1 MANEL
6 SERQITSGVN
16 KRIEE
21 KQNENFI
28 VPPNYSLGNAL
39 SNAYYELKN
48 SSSGNL
54 LSQCTD
60 ESVYISL
67 LDMVAQGLSPA
78 KKQCYFI
85 KYGDKVQLR
94 RSYFGTMKVV
104 KELNEVKDIW
114 AGVIFEGDVFKSE
127 IVNGRRRFVSHESD
141 WENQDNPIK
150 GAYCIIKD
158 INDEEHLTIMT
169 KKQIDKA
176 WSKAKTKNVQVDF
189 PDQMA
194 MRTVINR
201 AAKSFIN
208 TSNDSSYFVEA
219 LNRTTENEYDNDRQV
234 KDVTPQETNTLDDLI
249 GHQNE
254 KTDASSNLKDVTGD
268 YLHSEPEKTLID
280 ENKTVLEDTSYP
292 ADEIPDFD
300 QETGEIKA
308 SEGNLFDNLGDL
320 MP

>member
-16 KRIEE
+16 KRVEE

-60 ESVYISL
+60 ESIYISL

-127 IVNGRRRFVSHESD
+127 IVNGRRKFVSHESD

-158 INDEEHLTIMT
+158 INNEEYLTVMT

-176 WSKAKTKNVQVDF
+176 WSKAKTKNVQIDF

-234 KDVTPQETNTLDDLI
+234 KDITPQEKNSLDDLI
-249 GHQNE
+249 GHQSEN
-254 KTDASSNLKDVTGD
+254 KDAPINLKDVTED
-268 YLHSEPEKTLID
+268 LHSEPEKTLTD

>member
-60 ESVYISL
+60 ESIYISL

-158 INDEEHLTIMT
+158 INNEEYLTIMT

-234 KDVTPQETNTLDDLI
+234 KDVTPQETNSLDDLI

-254 KTDASSNLKDVTGD
+254 KTDASSNLKDVTED
-268 YLHSEPEKTLID
+268 LHDEEEKTLTD

>member
-60 ESVYISL
+60 ESIYISL

-234 KDVTPQETNTLDDLI
+234 KDVTPQETNSLDDLI

-254 KTDASSNLKDVTGD
+254 KTDASSNLKDVTED
-268 YLHSEPEKTLID
+268 LHDEEEKTLTD
-280 ENKTVLEDTSYP
+280 ENKPVLEDTSYP

>member
-234 KDVTPQETNTLDDLI
+234 KDVTPQETNSLDDLI

-254 KTDASSNLKDVTGD
+254 KTDTPSVLKDVTED
-268 YLHSEPEKTLID
+268 LHSEPE
-280 ENKTVLEDTSYP
+280 KTVLEDTSYP

-308 SEGNLFDNLGDL
+308 SEGNLFNNLGDL

>member
-234 KDVTPQETNTLDDLI
+234 KDVTPQETNSLDDLI

-254 KTDASSNLKDVTGD
+254 NKDAPINLKDVTED
-268 YLHSEPEKTLID
+268 LHSEPEKTLTD

>member
-28 VPPNYSLGNAL
+28 IPPNYSLGNAL

-60 ESVYISL
+60 ESIYISL

-158 INDEEHLTIMT
+158 INNEEYLTIMT

-176 WSKAKTKNVQVDF
+176 WSKAKTKNVQIDF

-234 KDVTPQETNTLDDLI
+234 KDVTPQEANSLDDLI

-254 KTDASSNLKDVTGD
+254 KKDAPTHSKDVTED
-268 YLHSEPEKTLID
+268 LHSEPEKTLTD

>member
-219 LNRTTENEYDNDRQV
+219 LKRTTENEYDNDRQV
-234 KDVTPQETNTLDDLI
+234 KDVTPQETNSLDDLI

-254 KTDASSNLKDVTGD
+254 KTDTPSVLKDVTED
-268 YLHSEPEKTLID
+268 LHSEPE
-280 ENKTVLEDTSYP
+280 KTVLEDTSYP

>member
-1 MANEL
+1 MSNEL
-6 SERQITSGVN
+6 TERQITSGIS

-21 KQNENFI
+21 KKSENFI

-54 LSQCTD
+54 LSQCSD

-67 LDMVAQGLSPA
+67 LDMVAQGLNPA

-114 AGVIFEGDVFKSE
+114 AAVIFKGDDFKSE
-127 IVNGRRRFVSHESD
+127 IVNGRRKFISHDSPWES
-141 WENQDNPIK
+141 QDNEII

-158 INDEEHLTIMT
+158 INDEEHLTVMT
-169 KKQIDKA
+169 KKQIDKS
-176 WSKAKTKNVQVDF
+176 WSKAKTKNVQIDF

-201 AAKSFIN
+201 AAKLFIN

-234 KDVTPQETNTLDDLI
+234 KDVTPQETNSLDDLI

-254 KTDASSNLKDVTGD
+254 NKDAPNNLKDVTED
-268 YLHSEPEKTLID
+268 LHDEEEKTLTD

>member
-60 ESVYISL
+60 ESIYISL

-158 INDEEHLTIMT
+158 INNEEYLTIMT

-234 KDVTPQETNTLDDLI
+234 KDVTPQETNSLDDLI

-254 KTDASSNLKDVTGD
+254 NKDAPINLKDVTED
-268 YLHSEPEKTLID
+268 LHSEPEKTLTD

>member
-60 ESVYISL
+60 ESIYISL

-127 IVNGRRRFVSHESD
+127 IVNGRRKFVSHESD

-150 GAYCIIKD
+150 GAYCIIED
-158 INDEEHLTIMT
+158 INNEEYLTIMT

-176 WSKAKTKNVQVDF
+176 WSKAKTKNVQIDF

-201 AAKSFIN
+201 AAKLFIN

-234 KDVTPQETNTLDDLI
+234 KDITPQETNSLDDLI

-254 KTDASSNLKDVTGD
+254 KTDAPRNLKEVTED
-268 YLHSEPEKTLID
+268 LHDEEEKTLTD

-292 ADEIPDFD
+292 ADEIPNFD
-300 QETGEIKA
+300 EETGEVLA

-320 MP
+320 I

>member
-60 ESVYISL
+60 ESIYISL

-169 KKQIDKA
+169 KKQIDKS

-234 KDVTPQETNTLDDLI
+234 KDVTPQETNSLDDLI

-254 KTDASSNLKDVTGD
+254 NKDAPNNLKDVTED
-268 YLHSEPEKTLID
+268 LHDEQEKTLTD

-300 QETGEIKA
+300 QETG
-308 SEGNLFDNLGDL
+308 
-320 MP
+320 

>member
-114 AGVIFEGDVFKSE
+114 AEVIFEGDVFKSE

-141 WENQDNPIK
+141 WENQDNSIK

-169 KKQIDKA
+169 KKQIDKS
-176 WSKAKTKNVQVDF
+176 WSKAKTKNIQNDF

-219 LNRTTENEYDNDRQV
+219 LNRTTENDFGFIAGVVRISDKYNRLYNLTQNKQNVPESLTDTLNDLANYCMMLSV
-234 KDVTPQETNTLDDLI
+234 WLKENGYENETR
-249 GHQNE
+249 
-254 KTDASSNLKDVTGD
+254 S
-268 YLHSEPEKTLID
+268 
-280 ENKTVLEDTSYP
+280 
-292 ADEIPDFD
+292 
-300 QETGEIKA
+300 
-308 SEGNLFDNLGDL
+308 
-320 MP
+320 

>member
-60 ESVYISL
+60 ESIYISL

-127 IVNGRRRFVSHESD
+127 IVNGRRKFVSHESD

-150 GAYCIIKD
+150 GAYCIIED
-158 INDEEHLTIMT
+158 INNEEYLTIMT

-176 WSKAKTKNVQVDF
+176 WSKAKTKNVQIDF

-201 AAKSFIN
+201 AAKLFIN

-234 KDVTPQETNTLDDLI
+234 KDITPQETNSLDDLI

-254 KTDASSNLKDVTGD
+254 KTDAPRNLKEVTED
-268 YLHSEPEKTLID
+268 LHDEEEKTLTD

-292 ADEIPDFD
+292 ADEIPNFD
-300 QETGEIKA
+300 EETGEIKA

>member
-28 VPPNYSLGNAL
+28 IPPNYSLGNAL

-60 ESVYISL
+60 ESIYISL

-127 IVNGRRRFVSHESD
+127 IVNGRRKFVSHESD

-158 INDEEHLTIMT
+158 INNEEYLTIMT

-176 WSKAKTKNVQVDF
+176 WSKAKTKNVQIDF

-201 AAKSFIN
+201 AAKLFIN

-234 KDVTPQETNTLDDLI
+234 KDVTPQKTNSLDDLI

-254 KTDASSNLKDVTGD
+254 KTDASSNLKDVTED
-268 YLHSEPEKTLID
+268 LHSEPEKTLTD
-280 ENKTVLEDTSYP
+280 ENKAVLEDTSYP

-300 QETGEIKA
+300 KETGEITA

-320 MP
+320 I

>member
-48 SSSGNL
+48 SPSGNL

-268 YLHSEPEKTLID
+268 LHSEPEKTLID

>member
-234 KDVTPQETNTLDDLI
+234 KDVTPQETNSLDDLI

-254 KTDASSNLKDVTGD
+254 KKDASSHSKDVTED
-268 YLHSEPEKTLID
+268 LHSEPEKTLTD

-300 QETGEIKA
+300 QEIGEIKA

-320 MP
+320 I

>member
-60 ESVYISL
+60 ESIYISL

-158 INDEEHLTIMT
+158 INNEEYLTIMT

-176 WSKAKTKNVQVDF
+176 WSKAKTKNVQIDF

-201 AAKSFIN
+201 AAKLFIN

-234 KDVTPQETNTLDDLI
+234 KDITPQETNSLDDLI
-249 GHQNE
+249 GTQNE
-254 KTDASSNLKDVTGD
+254 KIDAPSNLKDVTE
-268 YLHSEPEKTLID
+268 YLHSEQEKTLTD

-300 QETGEIKA
+300 EETGEVLA

>member
-158 INDEEHLTIMT
+158 INDEEHLTVMT

-234 KDVTPQETNTLDDLI
+234 KDVTPQETNSLDDLI

-254 KTDASSNLKDVTGD
+254 NKDAPINLKDVTED
-268 YLHSEPEKTLID
+268 LHSEPEKTLTD

>member
-60 ESVYISL
+60 ESIYISL

-158 INDEEHLTIMT
+158 INNEEYLTIMT

-176 WSKAKTKNVQVDF
+176 WSKAKTKNVQIDF

-201 AAKSFIN
+201 AAKLFIN

-234 KDVTPQETNTLDDLI
+234 KDVTPQETNNLDDLI

-254 KTDASSNLKDVTGD
+254 KIDAPSNLKDVTED
-268 YLHSEPEKTLID
+268 LHSEPEKTLTD
-280 ENKTVLEDTSYP
+280 ENKAVLEDTSYP

-320 MP
+320 M

>member
-60 ESVYISL
+60 ESIYISL

-169 KKQIDKA
+169 KKQIDKS

-234 KDVTPQETNTLDDLI
+234 KDVTPQETNSLDDLI

-254 KTDASSNLKDVTGD
+254 NKDAPNNLKDVTED
-268 YLHSEPEKTLID
+268 LHDEQEKTLTD

-320 MP
+320 I

>member
-158 INDEEHLTIMT
+158 INNEEYLTIMT

-176 WSKAKTKNVQVDF
+176 WSKAKTKNVQIDF

-234 KDVTPQETNTLDDLI
+234 KDVTPQETNSLDDLI

-254 KTDASSNLKDVTGD
+254 NKDAPINLKDVTED
-268 YLHSEPEKTLID
+268 LHSEPEKTLTD

>member
-60 ESVYISL
+60 ESIYISL

-158 INDEEHLTIMT
+158 INNEEYLTIMT

-176 WSKAKTKNVQVDF
+176 WSKAKTKNVQIDF

-194 MRTVINR
+194 TRTVINR
-201 AAKSFIN
+201 AAKLFIN

-234 KDVTPQETNTLDDLI
+234 KDVTPQETNNLDDLI
-249 GHQNE
+249 GTQNE
-254 KTDASSNLKDVTGD
+254 NKDAPSNLKDVTED
-268 YLHSEPEKTLID
+268 LRDEEEKTLTD
-280 ENKTVLEDTSYP
+280 GNKAVLEDTSYP

-320 MP
+320 M

>member
-268 YLHSEPEKTLID
+268 LHSEPEKTLID

>member
-1 MANEL
+1 MVNEL

-150 GAYCIIKD
+150 GAYCIVKD

-176 WSKAKTKNVQVDF
+176 WSKAKTKNVQNDF

-194 MRTVINR
+194 MKTVINR

-234 KDVTPQETNTLDDLI
+234 KDVTPQETNSLDDLI

-254 KTDASSNLKDVTGD
+254 KTDASSDLKDVTGD
-268 YLHSEPEKTLID
+268 LHSEPEKTLID

-320 MP
+320 I

>member
-1 MANEL
+1 
-6 SERQITSGVN
+6 
-16 KRIEE
+16 
-21 KQNENFI
+21 QNENFI

-158 INDEEHLTIMT
+158 INDEEHLTVMT

-268 YLHSEPEKTLID
+268 LHSEPEKTLID

>member
-1 MANEL
+1 MENEL
-6 SERQITSGVN
+6 SERQITSGIN

-21 KQNENFI
+21 KQDENFI

-60 ESVYISL
+60 ESIYISL

-158 INDEEHLTIMT
+158 INNEEYLTIMT

-176 WSKAKTKNVQVDF
+176 WSKAKTKNVQIDF

-234 KDVTPQETNTLDDLI
+234 KDVTPQETNSLDDLI

-254 KTDASSNLKDVTGD
+254 NKDAPINLKDVTED
-268 YLHSEPEKTLID
+268 LHSEPEKTLTD

>member
-219 LNRTTENEYDNDRQV
+219 LKRTTENEYDNDRQV
-234 KDVTPQETNTLDDLI
+234 KDVTPQETNSLDDLI

-254 KTDASSNLKDVTGD
+254 KTDTPSVLKDVTED
-268 YLHSEPEKTLID
+268 LHSEPEKTLTD

>member
-60 ESVYISL
+60 ESIYISL

-158 INDEEHLTIMT
+158 INNEEYLTIMT

-176 WSKAKTKNVQVDF
+176 WSKAKTKNVQIDF

-234 KDVTPQETNTLDDLI
+234 KDVTPQETNSLDDLI

-254 KTDASSNLKDVTGD
+254 NKDAPINLKDVTED
-268 YLHSEPEKTLID
+268 LHSEPEKTLTD

>member
-158 INDEEHLTIMT
+158 INDEEHLTVMT

-268 YLHSEPEKTLID
+268 LHSEPEKTLID

-300 QETGEIKA
+300 QETG
-308 SEGNLFDNLGDL
+308 
-320 MP
+320 

>member
-1 MANEL
+1 MENEL
-6 SERQITSGVN
+6 SERQITSGIN

-21 KQNENFI
+21 KQDENFI

-60 ESVYISL
+60 ESIYISL

-114 AGVIFEGDVFKSE
+114 AEVIFEGDVFKSE

-141 WENQDNPIK
+141 WENQDNSIK

-169 KKQIDKA
+169 KKQIDKS
-176 WSKAKTKNVQVDF
+176 WSKAKTKNVQNDF

-234 KDVTPQETNTLDDLI
+234 KDVTPQEKNSLDDLI
-249 GHQNE
+249 GHQSEN
-254 KTDASSNLKDVTGD
+254 KDAPINLKDITED
-268 YLHSEPEKTLID
+268 LHSEPEKTLTD

>member
-60 ESVYISL
+60 ESIYISL

-158 INDEEHLTIMT
+158 INNEEYLTIMT

-176 WSKAKTKNVQVDF
+176 WSKAKTKNVQIDF

-234 KDVTPQETNTLDDLI
+234 KDVTPQETNSLDDLI

-254 KTDASSNLKDVTGD
+254 NKDAPINLKDVTED
-268 YLHSEPEKTLID
+268 LHSEPEKTLTD

-320 MP
+320 IP

>member
-1 MANEL
+1 MVNEL

-28 VPPNYSLGNAL
+28 VPPSYSLGNAL

-60 ESVYISL
+60 ESIYISL

-158 INDEEHLTIMT
+158 INNEEYLTIMT

-176 WSKAKTKNVQVDF
+176 WSKAKTKNVQIDF

-194 MRTVINR
+194 MRTAINR
-201 AAKSFIN
+201 AAKLFIN

-234 KDVTPQETNTLDDLI
+234 KDVTPQETNSLDDLI

-254 KTDASSNLKDVTGD
+254 KTDASSNLKDVTED
-268 YLHSEPEKTLID
+268 LHDEEEKTLTD
-280 ENKTVLEDTSYP
+280 ENKTILEDTSYP

-320 MP
+320 I

>member
-60 ESVYISL
+60 ESIYISL

-114 AGVIFEGDVFKSE
+114 VGVIFEGDVFKSE

-158 INDEEHLTIMT
+158 INNEEYLTIMT

-234 KDVTPQETNTLDDLI
+234 KDVTPQETNSLDDLI

-254 KTDASSNLKDVTGD
+254 KTDASSNLKDVTED
-268 YLHSEPEKTLID
+268 LHDEEEKTLTD

>member
-60 ESVYISL
+60 ESIYISL

-158 INDEEHLTIMT
+158 INNEEYLTIMT

-176 WSKAKTKNVQVDF
+176 WSKAKTKNVQIDF

-201 AAKSFIN
+201 AAKLFIN

-234 KDVTPQETNTLDDLI
+234 KDVTPQETNSLDDLI
-249 GHQNE
+249 GTQNE
-254 KTDASSNLKDVTGD
+254 KIDAPSNLKDVTED
-268 YLHSEPEKTLID
+268 LHSEPEKTLTD

-308 SEGNLFDNLGDL
+308 GEGNLFDNLGDL
-320 MP
+320 M

>member
-60 ESVYISL
+60 ESIYISL

-158 INDEEHLTIMT
+158 INNEEYLTIMT

-176 WSKAKTKNVQVDF
+176 WSKAKTKNVQIDF

-201 AAKSFIN
+201 AAKLFIN

-234 KDVTPQETNTLDDLI
+234 KDITPQETNSLDDLI

-254 KTDASSNLKDVTGD
+254 KTDAPSNLKDVTED
-268 YLHSEPEKTLID
+268 LHSEQEKTLTD

>member
-234 KDVTPQETNTLDDLI
+234 KDVTPQETNSLDDLI

-254 KTDASSNLKDVTGD
+254 KTDTPSVLKDVTED
-268 YLHSEPEKTLID
+268 LHSEPE
-280 ENKTVLEDTSYP
+280 KTVLEDTSYP
-292 ADEIPDFD
+292 ADKIPDFD

>member
-234 KDVTPQETNTLDDLI
+234 KDVTPQEANSLDDLI
-249 GHQNE
+249 GTQNE
-254 KTDASSNLKDVTGD
+254 KIDAPSNLKDVTED
-268 YLHSEPEKTLID
+268 LHSEPEKTLTD
-280 ENKTVLEDTSYP
+280 ENKAVLEDTSYP
-292 ADEIPDFD
+292 ENEIPDFD

-320 MP
+320 I

>member
-60 ESVYISL
+60 ESIYISL

-127 IVNGRRRFVSHESD
+127 IVNGRRKFVSHESD

-158 INDEEHLTIMT
+158 INNEEYLTIMT

-176 WSKAKTKNVQVDF
+176 WSKAKTKNVQIDF

-201 AAKSFIN
+201 AAKLFIN

-234 KDVTPQETNTLDDLI
+234 KDVTPQESNSLDDLI

-254 KTDASSNLKDVTGD
+254 KTDAPSNLKDVTED
-268 YLHSEPEKTLID
+268 LHSEPEKTLTD

>member
-268 YLHSEPEKTLID
+268 LHSEPEKTLID

-308 SEGNLFDNLGDL
+308 SEGNLFDNLG
-320 MP
+320 

>member
-28 VPPNYSLGNAL
+28 IPPNYSLGNAL

-60 ESVYISL
+60 ESIYISL

-127 IVNGRRRFVSHESD
+127 IVNGRRKFVSHESD

-158 INDEEHLTIMT
+158 INNEEYLTIMT

-176 WSKAKTKNVQVDF
+176 WSKAKTKNVQIDF

-201 AAKSFIN
+201 AAKLFIN
-208 TSNDSSYFVEA
+208 TSNDSSCFVEA

-234 KDVTPQETNTLDDLI
+234 KDVTPQKTNSLDDLI

-254 KTDASSNLKDVTGD
+254 KTDASSNLKDVTED
-268 YLHSEPEKTLID
+268 LHSEPEKTLTD
-280 ENKTVLEDTSYP
+280 ENKAVLEDTSYP

-300 QETGEIKA
+300 KETGEITA

-320 MP
+320 I